1 MLWEEKGDC
10 FLLKVRLTPNA
21 SSVGF
26 NGVWVDA
33 KGEAYLKVSIISV
46 PEKGKANKELIAF
59 LAKTFHLP
67 KSAFEIISG
76 LTDRCKKIKVEAV
89 DKAGLRLMLENLEN
103 KTDEK

>member
-1 MLWEEKGDC
+1 MLWEDKGDS

-21 SSVGF
+21 SSVGV

-59 LAKTFHLP
+59 LAKMFHLP
-67 KSAFEIISG
+67 KSAFEIVSG
-76 LTDRCKKIKVEAV
+76 LADRCKKIKIEAE
-89 DKAGLRLMLENLEN
+89 DKAALRLMLESLEN

>member
-1 MLWEEKGDC
+1 MLWEEKGDS

-26 NGVWVDA
+26 NGVWLDA

-67 KSAFEIISG
+67 KSAFEIVSG
-76 LTDRCKKIKVEAV
+76 LTDRCKKIKIEAA
-89 DKAGLRLMLENLEN
+89 DKADLRLMLESLEN
-103 KTDEK
+103 KTDLK